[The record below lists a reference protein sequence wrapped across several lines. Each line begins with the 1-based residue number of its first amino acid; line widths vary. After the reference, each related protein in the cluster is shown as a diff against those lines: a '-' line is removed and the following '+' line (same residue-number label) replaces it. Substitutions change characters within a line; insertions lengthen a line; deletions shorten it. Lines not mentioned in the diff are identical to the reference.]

1 MKLMK
6 DQFKL
11 LTDNQ
16 NLKGTTLATNSNI
29 PNILIMQNNQELQLM
44 IMTAQKIKIQKK
56 RRQKKRK
63 MNLEKKTKNPSIM
76 IV

>member
-16 NLKGTTLATNSNI
+16 NLKGTTLATNLNI